1 MALRTKRPSSVI
13 SLFLTFLSFFSLPS
27 SVTPARL
34 PPDFGNN
41 QFARMGLSE
50 EEEKRRMMVHP
61 QDHEKSSLWGWKKV
75 ELHSACAQSV
85 QHVSKRLWKV
95 HSQLD
100 ALPLSLLLSNVLYL
114 IRMMAFYLLL
124 HIKMVLDVLLP
135 LARLTYLC
143 SSGMNYV

>member
-1 MALRTKRPSSVI
+1 M
-13 SLFLTFLSFFSLPS
+13 
-27 SVTPARL
+27 
-34 PPDFGNN
+34 
-41 QFARMGLSE
+41 
-50 EEEKRRMMVHP
+50 
-61 QDHEKSSLWGWKKV
+61 